1 MKKIM
6 MLLFIALIPEIVSAA
21 TEYATFESFYKEET
35 SYVVLILAGIGA
47 VIAGAVVVFTGGTA
61 SPIVLGVGTWIGGLM
76 GYSGIVAT
84 NVGLA
89 LLGGGSI
96 ASGGFGI
103 IGGTVLLTAV
113 FSFGTDI
120 VIDYTVGTAISA
132 YQYSNLT
139 EQSKKMSTLSLP
151 VNYSGSSS
159 YKDAVKILESVEKES
174 SIYSD
179 SNQQKIRKAIP
190 LIEVKLKDLELGE
203 KLRAESLL
211 SLLYFVS
218 NNYVEAKRHANLA
231 VEYAK
236 VLNISRTLPT
246 FIYATSSLY
255 NEKFDFNSI
264 TNDYFKY
271 SILAEPNDP
280 LIPLLFSIY
289 LDRMQLRFNDNF
301 LDEQA
306 FKHIFAIMKAPE
318 LEKLRLQ
325 NYTAL
330 LSRYFIRLKLEQQK
344 ISSLVSSSNETIK
357 NNPKTLETVTNS
369 LNKYKILA
377 QDANQVMGEY
387 LLLDLSDKEAKA
399 KTTEFHQLLIKYI
412 QDEKRLTLLVKKFED
427 DRVPPEKDFWAILAE
442 IWKMLI
448 TFFEEVVLYLRTNL
462 WH

>member
-1 MKKIM
+1 MKNII

-21 TEYATFESFYKEET
+21 TEYATFESFYKET
-35 SYVVLILAGIGA
+35 SYVGWILAGIGA
-47 VIAGAVVVFTGGTA
+47 VIAGAAIIFTGGTA
-61 SPIVLGVGTWIGGLM
+61 SPIVVGIGTWIGGMM

-103 IGGTVLLTAV
+103 IGGTVLLTATL
-113 FSFGTDI
+113 SFGTDI
-120 VIDYTVGTAISA
+120 VIDYTLGKAITEYKYGSLA
-132 YQYSNLT
+132 
-139 EQSKKMSTLSLP
+139 EQSKEMLTLP
-151 VNYSGSSS
+151 YPMNTDGSNS
-159 YKDAVKILESVEKES
+159 YKAAIDALSKIDKKSPIYADINQQIVKGTIQILESNQEKFGL
-174 SIYSD
+174 D
-179 SNQQKIRKAIP
+179 K
-190 LIEVKLKDLELGE
+190 KLKNET
-203 KLRAESLL
+203 LL
-211 SLLYFVS
+211 SLLYFIS
-218 NNYVEAKRHANLA
+218 NDYIKAKQYANSA
-231 VEYAK
+231 IEDAK
-236 VLNISRTLPT
+236 ILDVKRTLPA

-318 LEKLRLQ
+318 LEKLKLQ

-330 LSRYFIRLKLEQQK
+330 LARYFIRLKLEQQK

-412 QDEKRLTLLVKKFED
+412 QDEKRLTSLVDKFKPPP
-427 DRVPPEKDFWAILAE
+427 VPPEKDFWAILAE

>member
-1 MKKIM
+1 MKNIM

-21 TEYATFESFYKEET
+21 TEYATFESFYKET
-35 SYVVLILAGIGA
+35 SYVGWILAGIGA
-47 VIAGAVVVFTGGTA
+47 VIAGAAIIFTGGTA
-61 SPIVLGVGTWIGGLM
+61 SPIVVGIGTWIGGMM

-103 IGGTVLLTAV
+103 IGGTVLLTATL
-113 FSFGTDI
+113 SFGTDI
-120 VIDYTVGTAISA
+120 VIDYTLGKAITEYKYGSLA
-132 YQYSNLT
+132 
-139 EQSKKMSTLSLP
+139 EQSKEMLTLP
-151 VNYSGSSS
+151 YPMNTDGSNS
-159 YKDAVKILESVEKES
+159 YKAAIDALSKIDKKSPIYADVNQQIVKGTIQILESNQEKFGL
-174 SIYSD
+174 D
-179 SNQQKIRKAIP
+179 K
-190 LIEVKLKDLELGE
+190 KLKNET
-203 KLRAESLL
+203 LL
-211 SLLYFVS
+211 SLLYFIS
-218 NNYVEAKRHANLA
+218 NDYIKAKQYANSA
-231 VEYAK
+231 IEDAK
-236 VLNISRTLPT
+236 ILDVKRTLPA

-344 ISSLVSSSNETIK
+344 ISSLAGSSNETIK

-427 DRVPPEKDFWAILAE
+427 DRVPPEKYFWAILAE
-442 IWKMLI
+442 IWKILI

>member
-1 MKKIM
+1 MKNIM

-21 TEYATFESFYKEET
+21 TEYATFESFYKET
-35 SYVVLILAGIGA
+35 SYVGWILAGIGA
-47 VIAGAVVVFTGGTA
+47 VIAGAAIIFTGGTA
-61 SPIVLGVGTWIGGLM
+61 SPIVVGIGTWIGGMM

-103 IGGTVLLTAV
+103 IGGTVLLTATL
-113 FSFGTDI
+113 SFGTDI
-120 VIDYTVGTAISA
+120 VIDYTLGKAITEYKYGSLA
-132 YQYSNLT
+132 
-139 EQSKKMSTLSLP
+139 EQSKEMLTLP
-151 VNYSGSSS
+151 YPMNTDGSNS
-159 YKDAVKILESVEKES
+159 YKAAIDALSKIDKKSPIYADINQQIVKGTIQILESNQEKFGL
-174 SIYSD
+174 D
-179 SNQQKIRKAIP
+179 K
-190 LIEVKLKDLELGE
+190 KLKNET
-203 KLRAESLL
+203 LL
-211 SLLYFVS
+211 SLLYFIS
-218 NNYVEAKRHANLA
+218 NDYIKAKRYANSA
-231 VEYAK
+231 IEDAK
-236 VLNISRTLPT
+236 ILDVKRTLPA

-344 ISSLVSSSNETIK
+344 ISSLAGSSNETIK

-427 DRVPPEKDFWAILAE
+427 DRVPPEKYFWAILAE
-442 IWKMLI
+442 IWKILI

>member
-1 MKKIM
+1 MKNIM

-21 TEYATFESFYKEET
+21 TEYATFESFYKET
-35 SYVVLILAGIGA
+35 SYVGWILAGIGA
-47 VIAGAVVVFTGGTA
+47 VIAGAAIIFTGGTA
-61 SPIVLGVGTWIGGLM
+61 SPIVVGIGTWIGGMM

-103 IGGTVLLTAV
+103 IGGTVLLTATL
-113 FSFGTDI
+113 SFGTDI
-120 VIDYTVGTAISA
+120 VIDYTLGKAITEYKYGSLA
-132 YQYSNLT
+132 
-139 EQSKKMSTLSLP
+139 EQSKEMLTLP
-151 VNYSGSSS
+151 YPMNTDGSNS
-159 YKDAVKILESVEKES
+159 YKAAIDALSKIDKKSPIYADVNQQIVKGTIQILESNQEKFGL
-174 SIYSD
+174 D
-179 SNQQKIRKAIP
+179 K
-190 LIEVKLKDLELGE
+190 KLKNET
-203 KLRAESLL
+203 LL
-211 SLLYFVS
+211 SLLYFIS
-218 NNYVEAKRHANLA
+218 NDYIKAKRYANSA
-231 VEYAK
+231 IEDAK
-236 VLNISRTLPT
+236 ILDVKRTLPA

-344 ISSLVSSSNETIK
+344 ISSLAGSSNETIK

-427 DRVPPEKDFWAILAE
+427 DRVPPEKYFWAILAE
-442 IWKMLI
+442 IWKILI